1 MQKDKYTGRVIMI
14 IIVLLVN
21 SRIFA
26 QSSSFGDTYVGSGAE
41 LLMVDIEHS
50 FLAGSVSA
58 QPGIIVTERTV
69 PRGYFGFVGTASYT
83 GVSDTAHVDGY
94 VRTYMTTP
102 FTFPIGDNG
111 VYRPA
116 SVSTSSDTAPTD
128 AAYYGV
134 NPTTDSYPA
143 TSVGSGVVNVSTTE
157 YWDINGTTPATITL
171 TWNNASGVTSL
182 TATKIVGWDGT
193 KWVEIP
199 ATVVAS
205 STTTAGSITTNNTI
219 APNTYSVYS
228 LAGIGVLP
236 EGQIT
241 AKVLLQGALNGTTGT
256 MTKALNTQNLIPLS
270 DPYGLGAT
278 TTSTVLT
285 TNEITD
291 WVRVEL
297 RTGTSGA
304 TIQESIAAL
313 VSIDGTLHNPDGS
326 TPLKFQ
332 ATTGNFYVAIRH
344 RNHLGVMTAST
355 VALSSI
361 IPVVDFTSSATS
373 TFGSNA
379 QAIIGSIKALWAG
392 NATGLT
398 VGGTDNVRYS
408 TGDVN
413 AITGYLTTQ
422 TGSVG
427 GVITGVYTKED
438 TNLDG
443 IVRYSGGTRDILPI
457 TTTIL
462 SHPVNQ
468 TQTFGFV
475 VTQSF

>member
-1 MQKDKYTGRVIMI
+1 MKQYLYIKSWILVCGIS
-14 IIVLLVN
+14 LLGFVN
-21 SRIFA
+21 KTIA
-26 QSSSFGDTYVGSGAE
+26 QTVDLTTHQPSVAPPSGATFE
-41 LLMVDIEHS
+41 WHNALPVSPSNLVS
-50 FLAGSVSA
+50 NPATAAAGL
-58 QPGIIVTERTV
+58 
-69 PRGYFGFVGTASYT
+69 
-83 GVSDTAHVDGY
+83 
-94 VRTYMTTP
+94 
-102 FTFPIGDNG
+102 
-111 VYRPA
+111 
-116 SVSTSSDTAPTD
+116 
-128 AAYYGV
+128 YYGV
-134 NPTTDSYPA
+134 YNFGTCYSEAAPLRIASNDC
-143 TSVGSGVVNVSTTE
+143 SVGATGVDLRTLVDSTDKPSGTIVTYHTGLPASTSNRIT
-157 YWDINGTTPATITL
+157 GTA
-171 TWNNASGVTSL
+171 VTS
-182 TATKIVGWDGT
+182 AN
-193 KWVEIP
+193 
-199 ATVVAS
+199 A
-205 STTTAGSITTNNTI
+205 
-219 APNTYSVYS
+219 NTYYTAYYDVSNQCFSSESVLVILNALCS
-228 LAGIGVLP
+228 
-236 EGQIT
+236 GQIT

-361 IPVVDFTSSATS
+361 IPVVDFTSSTIS

-379 QAIIGSIKALWAG
+379 QATIGSIKALWAG

-422 TGSVG
+422 TGSAG
-427 GVITGVYTKED
+427 GVKTGVYTKED

-462 SHPVNQ
+462 SHPGNQ
-468 TQTFGFV
+468 SQTFGFV